1 MAENQENDYTYT
13 KKMLLDLINNK
24 EINEIKS
31 IDRKVI
37 FWYDADQAY
46 TSVIQKIKKEID
58 NEDIEIL
65 IFDNNSFGIRYN
77 IEIKEP
83 KKNFVIYFPYAKK
96 KDSENLLLD
105 LENASGYELY
115 FNPDDTTKLIIDLG
129 LIEDNRNI
137 IMQNKKFFGNQTRM
151 QKFKDFIAP
160 KNNNTINYIITSVI
174 LGIKSITE
182 DDILKN
188 IVKTYVANDAKYT
201 KLKNFGNEKF
211 ILELFNKNFG
221 TDIKKYS
228 EIDEL
233 LEKLIFTYF
242 FEDLNNKSKLDKY
255 GEYILPQ
262 TSNAEIFIN
271 NLMNDKTTEK
281 VFEKLSNKVYQEFEL
296 KEMFNE
302 ENALE
307 YETSDAFKIIDQNII
322 NNIIN
327 QLTKG
332 IFNYNKFKSIIL
344 NRQSKYWYSYYENEY
359 KTLLYII
366 EYLKEEKLGVEK
378 IKSSELE
385 YLAKLY
391 TEELYK
397 IDMNYRKIL
406 FYYDQIKDN
415 DNFKDLLEII
425 ENHYTNNYMFEL
437 SLKWDNA
444 LEKLSRYDSNKMV
457 MQNKFFSKYIEPQLA
472 KNKNGRIIVIISD
485 GFRYE
490 LAKQLNNELK
500 KIAKHSEIQPM
511 LGLVPSY
518 TKLGKAVLLPN
529 KRVSLIEETYDV
541 LIDGKKTSSTSD
553 RAKILQSEVPE
564 SLVIMYDELV
574 TKYKKAEWK
583 NLFLGKK
590 LIYIYHDNVDKIGE
604 KNPDSVA
611 EAGEKAIEQ
620 LYGLVES
627 LHKTFSSVNVFITSD
642 HGFFY
647 KRGEIKKIN
656 KIKKLNKQGKTK
668 DRFIYSRDELNNKS
682 VMSIK
687 VDYIFDNY
695 DGYAKMPT
703 GHNIFAKQGTQGKYF
718 HGGCLPQELLIPL
731 IDFKSSRKGKEV
743 SKVGIVYSGL
753 SYKITSIVT
762 HLNFTQN
769 TNVDEEN
776 IEGNY
781 LIHFED
787 ENKNII
793 SNEVKVAANRTEK
806 NYNDRV
812 FREKFVFKSIEYP
825 IDKNYYLVIKDIDT
839 GVETSRLKFD
849 IDIAFWD

>member
-307 YETSDAFKIIDQNII
+307 YETSDAFKVIDQNII